1 MKSLRVKDRST
12 RGKQISYS
20 SNCNRSQNLMIR
32 SHVFV
37 WIFHEILVAFVI
49 LFLLLSFFLPFAS
62 LRKRI
67 EVSMKIVI
75 FIFDGE
81 QRLALLRYLLI
92 LNFITFF

>member
-1 MKSLRVKDRST
+1 
-12 RGKQISYS
+12 
-20 SNCNRSQNLMIR
+20 MIR

-37 WIFHEILVAFVI
+37 WIFHEILVALVI

-81 QRLALLRYLLI
+81 QRLDLLRYLLI

>member
-1 MKSLRVKDRST
+1 
-12 RGKQISYS
+12 
-20 SNCNRSQNLMIR
+20 MIR

-62 LRKRI
+62 FHKRI

-81 QRLALLRYLLI
+81 QRLDLLRYLLI